1 MTIRG
6 FLWLDAIVEKLGKK
20 HAVSIVE
27 VEQVFENDDPA
38 AHFRFV
44 ERGFTEGEDVYSAMG
59 QTDGGRYLIVF
70 FVLKKDG
77 RALVVSARAM
87 TDAERR
93 LYGKR

>member
-6 FLWLDAIVEKLGKK
+6 FLWLDTIVEKLGKK
-20 HAVSIVE
+20 HGVSVLE
-27 VEQVFENDDPA
+27 VEQVFQNDDPE

-44 ERGFTEGEDVYSAMG
+44 ENGFTEGEDVYSAQG
-59 QTDGGRYLIVF
+59 QTHGGRYLIVF
-70 FVLKKDG
+70 FVFKTDG
-77 RALVVSARAM
+77 RALVVSARDM